1 MPTHATANELRAE
14 NATLRQRCVAL
25 ESRMAEM
32 ESRLGAPDRFSQL
45 FHANPDAIFITEID
59 DGRVLDVNE
68 AAIQLTGSSH
78 AEMIGRT
85 TLELGF
91 FPNRATRTAR
101 VQQVL
106 GGDRSSEYELT
117 FIRRDGAVIYAN
129 TTSQVMEIGGAPRL
143 VTIARD
149 VTAARELERVLRAS
163 EERYRLL
170 AENISDVIWML
181 DLRTNRF
188 TYISP
193 SVEKLYGYT
202 VEEAMQFTFIDL
214 LTAEALHT
222 VTMAMAEVAQSVRTD
237 TPIDRR
243 RMELEQIRKDGSTVC
258 TEIMVSGMFNQDDG
272 ELIGALGVTRDI
284 TERRTQEAAIRE
296 ANATL
301 EQRVAERTQQLQTA
315 NLALEKAALAKDE
328 FLATMSHELRTP
340 LVGVLNMA
348 EALQTGVYGMPSE
361 GMMRGLKTIE
371 RSGHQLLKLINDM
384 LDLSRIELG
393 RLELREDFFAVGDV
407 VRASLQ
413 TVAET
418 AAKQNVT
425 LEVTAPPTAI
435 WMIADHRRVQQMLVN
450 LLSNAVKFTPAGG
463 TVGLSIVADIVSKTV
478 HFTVW
483 DTGIGID
490 AGMMQRVFEPF
501 TQTDSQLA
509 RHYGG
514 AGMGLALVKKMAEL
528 HGGSVSAE
536 SEPGVGSRFS
546 VTLPWRQPVHFTP
559 PTETTA

>member
-14 NATLRQRCVAL
+14 NATLRQRCAAL
-25 ESRMAEM
+25 ESRMAEI
-32 ESRLGAPDRFSQL
+32 ESRLGASDRFSQL

-68 AAIQLTGSSH
+68 AAIELTGYSR
-78 AEMIGRT
+78 AELIGRT
-85 TLELGF
+85 TLELNF
-91 FPNRATRTAR
+91 FSNRATRTAR

-106 GGDRSSEYELT
+106 GGDRSAEYELT
-117 FIRRDGAVIYAN
+117 FTRKDGAVVHAS

-193 SVEKLYGYT
+193 SVEKVYGYT
-202 VEEAMQFTFIDL
+202 VEEAMQLTFVDL

-222 VTMAMAEVAQSVRTD
+222 VTTAMAEVLQSVRTD

-258 TEIMVSGMFNQDDG
+258 TEIMVSGLFNQDDG

-328 FLATMSHELRTP
+328 LLATMSHELRTP

-371 RSGHQLLKLINDM
+371 RSGHQLLKLINAM

-407 VRASLQ
+407 ARASLQ
-413 TVAET
+413 MVAET
-418 AAKQNVT
+418 AAKQNVS

-559 PTETTA
+559 PTEATA

>member
-14 NATLRQRCVAL
+14 NAALRQHCAQL
-25 ESRMAEM
+25 ETRMAEI
-32 ESRLGAPDRFSQL
+32 ERQQGALDRFSQL
-45 FHANPDAIFITEID
+45 FHANPDAILITEIA
-59 DGRVLDVNE
+59 DGRILDVNE
-68 AAIQLTGSSH
+68 AAIQLIGSSR
-78 AEMIGRT
+78 AELIGRT

-101 VQQVL
+101 IQQVL
-106 GGDRSSEYELT
+106 GGDRSADYELT
-117 FIRRDGAVIYAN
+117 FTRKDGGVIYAS

-149 VTAARELERVLRAS
+149 VTVARELERVLRAS

-202 VEEAMQFTFIDL
+202 VEEAMQLTFIDM
-214 LTAEALHT
+214 LTAAALHT
-222 VTMAMAEVAQSVRTD
+222 VTTAIAEVLQSTHTG

-258 TEIMVSGMFNQDDG
+258 TEIMVSAMFNQDDG

-361 GMMRGLKTIE
+361 SMMRGLKTIE
-371 RSGHQLLKLINDM
+371 RSGHHLLKLINDM

-393 RLELREDFFAVGDV
+393 RLELREDLFAVNDV
-407 VRASLQ
+407 VPNLGADGGGDRRQTEHQPRSRCAAYGSLDDRRLPARAADVGQPAGQRRQIHACRRHSR
-413 TVAET
+413 AE
-418 AAKQNVT
+418 
-425 LEVTAPPTAI
+425 
-435 WMIADHRRVQQMLVN
+435 HRRRHRKQDHPFHRLGHRHRHRRRYAAARFR
-450 LLSNAVKFTPAGG
+450 AVHPERQPTGAPLWRRG
-463 TVGLSIVADIVSKTV
+463 
-478 HFTVW
+478 H
-483 DTGIGID
+483 GIGTGEKD
-490 AGMMQRVFEPF
+490 G
-501 TQTDSQLA
+501 
-509 RHYGG
+509 
-514 AGMGLALVKKMAEL
+514 
-528 HGGSVSAE
+528 
-536 SEPGVGSRFS
+536 
-546 VTLPWRQPVHFTP
+546 
-559 PTETTA
+559 

>member
-1 MPTHATANELRAE
+1 
-14 NATLRQRCVAL
+14 
-25 ESRMAEM
+25 
-32 ESRLGAPDRFSQL
+32 
-45 FHANPDAIFITEID
+45 
-59 DGRVLDVNE
+59 
-68 AAIQLTGSSH
+68 
-78 AEMIGRT
+78 
-85 TLELGF
+85 
-91 FPNRATRTAR
+91 
-101 VQQVL
+101 
-106 GGDRSSEYELT
+106 
-117 FIRRDGAVIYAN
+117 
-129 TTSQVMEIGGAPRL
+129 
-143 VTIARD
+143 
-149 VTAARELERVLRAS
+149 
-163 EERYRLL
+163 
-170 AENISDVIWML
+170 
-181 DLRTNRF
+181 
-188 TYISP
+188 
-193 SVEKLYGYT
+193 VEKVYGYT
-202 VEEAMQFTFIDL
+202 VEEAMQLTFVDL

-222 VTMAMAEVAQSVRTD
+222 VTTAMAEVLQSVRTD

-328 FLATMSHELRTP
+328 LLATMSHELRTP

-371 RSGHQLLKLINDM
+371 RSGHQLLKLINAM

-407 VRASLQ
+407 ARASLQ
-413 TVAET
+413 MVAET
-418 AAKQNVT
+418 AAKQNVS

-435 WMIADHRRVQQMLVN
+435 WMIADHQRVQQMLVN

-463 TVGLSIVADIVSKTV
+463 TVGLSIGADIVSKTV

-490 AGMMQRVFEPF
+490 ADMLQRVFEPF

-514 AGMGLALVKKMAEL
+514 AGIGLALVKKMAEL

-546 VTLPWRQPVHFTP
+546 VTLPWRQPARFAP
-559 PTETTA
+559 PTEATA